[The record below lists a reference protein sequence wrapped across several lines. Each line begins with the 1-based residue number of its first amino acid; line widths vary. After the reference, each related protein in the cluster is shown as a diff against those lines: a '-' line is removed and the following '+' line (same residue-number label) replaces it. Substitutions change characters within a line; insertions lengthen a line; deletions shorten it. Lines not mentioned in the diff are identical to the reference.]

1 MTSTQPF
8 VIEVPT
14 ARPGPW
20 QVLAGGDRTG
30 GALVFGDADV
40 PPRSPGPGRHVHT
53 HEDEAV
59 YVVSGVLSVEV
70 GDHRF
75 DAGPQTL
82 VWMPRG
88 VPHVFANLSDEPVRA
103 FGVITP
109 AGIDDFFAEQAA
121 YFAGLTGAPDVA
133 TLHAM
138 SARYG
143 IHPVDG
149 PPLAPLAAARQS

>member
-8 VIEVPT
+8 VVGAPG

-20 QVLAGGDRTG
+20 RVIAGGDRTG
-30 GALVFGDADV
+30 GAVVLGDADI

-59 YVVSGVLSVEV
+59 YVVSGVLSLQV
-70 GDHRF
+70 GDRRF

-82 VWMPRG
+82 VWLPRG
-88 VPHVFANLSDEPVRA
+88 VPHVFANLTDEPVRT

-109 AGIDDFFAEQAA
+109 AGLEGFFAEQAA
-121 YFAGLTGAPDVA
+121 YFADLNGPPDVA
-133 TLHAM
+133 ALHAM

-143 IHPVDG
+143 IHPVGG
-149 PPLAPLAAARQS
+149 PPLAPLLGGRG